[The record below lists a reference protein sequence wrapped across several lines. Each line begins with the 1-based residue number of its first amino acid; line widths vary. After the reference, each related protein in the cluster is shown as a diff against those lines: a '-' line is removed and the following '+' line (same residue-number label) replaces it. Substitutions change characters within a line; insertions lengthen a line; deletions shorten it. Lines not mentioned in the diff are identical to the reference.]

1 MPLLDLNQDY
11 TFIGVDLA
19 QIEAR
24 GTGWLANEQKFLE
37 LFTTSDPYC
46 TYGKSI
52 FGYELDK
59 KKHPIQRT
67 ASKASL
73 LSLGFKGGIGAYQ
86 RVGENYKID
95 FRLVAEAVLPTATAQ
110 EKAEGFRNYKY
121 YMDKKPLKP
130 LSELE
135 GVAVDILKQRYR
147 RDFAKIEAYWD
158 VLEQAFL
165 YGGWANKIHV
175 EVKAS
180 GLRVLTLP
188 SGRQLFYHS
197 VVLRGDGRYSYQDTF
212 GTKYIWSGVLIEN
225 CAQALNADISDWY
238 KERALAIAPI
248 VHHCYDEFTLLV
260 PKRDA
265 ESAMLALK
273 NLTQNSKPEFCQ
285 DLPLGFDYWECDRYG
300 K

>member
-1 MPLLDLNQDY
+1 MRLLELNQDY

-24 GTGWLANEQKFLE
+24 ATGWLANEQKFLE

-73 LSLGFKGGIGAYQ
+73 LSLGFAGGIGAYQ
-86 RVGENYKID
+86 RVAENYKID
-95 FRLVAEAVLPTATAQ
+95 FKLVAEAVLPTATPT
-110 EKAEGFRNYKY
+110 ERAEGHRNYKY
-121 YMDKKPLKP
+121 YLDKKPLKP
-130 LSELE
+130 LSEEE
-135 GVAVDILKQRYR
+135 GIAVDILKQRYR
-147 RDFAKIEAYWD
+147 TEFARIAAYWD

-175 EVKAS
+175 DVTAS

-188 SGRQLFYHS
+188 SGRQLFYHGVHVHS
-197 VVLRGDGRYSYQDTF
+197 DGRYSYQDTF
-212 GTKYIWSGVLIEN
+212 GTKYLWKGVIIEN
-225 CAQALNADISDWY
+225 SAQAVNADVSDWY
-238 KERALAIAPI
+238 KARALEIAPI
-248 VHHCYDEFTLLV
+248 VHHCYDEFTLMV
-260 PKRDA
+260 PRRDA
-265 ESAMLALK
+265 EQAMQALK
-273 NLTQNSKPEFCQ
+273 DLTQKSKPAFCQ
-285 DLPLGFDYWECDRYG
+285 DLPLGFDYWECNRYG